1 MGEDRR
7 RAQESQWKLRAAAGR
22 SGGDRG
28 SGPERA
34 EQGNP
39 GARRLARVRGRERYP
54 VWILLSGLGKGR
66 RGVRR
71 LLLLAETRAGAKSG
85 PVAVGIAGA
94 GAPSGKGGQRL
105 QTAEIDQAALGIHSA
120 QRRA

>member
-7 RAQESQWKLRAAAGR
+7 RAQESQWKRRAAGGR

-54 VWILLSGLGKGR
+54 VRILLPGLGEGR

-71 LLLLAETRAGAKSG
+71 LLLLAEARARAKSR
-85 PVAVGIAGA
+85 ADAFGISGTGA
-94 GAPSGKGGQRL
+94 TS
-105 QTAEIDQAALGIHSA
+105 
-120 QRRA
+120 